1 MSSFENWI
9 LLVESKVAKATKK
22 FPKQD
27 REYIGAA
34 ISEMRLNPYTGD
46 FSKLEG
52 NNVWRRRVGS
62 YRIFFE
68 IDQIARTIIVFHIER
83 RGSNT
88 Y

>member
-1 MSSFENWI
+1 MTSFENWI
-9 LLVESKVAKATKK
+9 LLVEPRVAKASKK

-27 REYIGAA
+27 RESIGAA
-34 ISEMRLNPYTGD
+34 VAEMRLNPYTGD
-46 FSKLEG
+46 FIKLEG

-68 IDQIARTIIVFHIER
+68 VDQIARTVIIFRIRR

>member
-1 MSSFENWI
+1 MTSFEDWV
-9 LLVESKVAKATKK
+9 LLVEPKVAKVSKK
-22 FPKQD
+22 FPRKD
-27 REYIGAA
+27 REYISTAVA
-34 ISEMRLNPYTGD
+34 EMRLNPYTGD
-46 FSKLEG
+46 FTKLEG

-68 IDQIARTIIVFHIER
+68 VDQVARTIIIFRIRR